1 MNIKENNY
9 YGDKYHNYHSDQ
21 IKAIEWWSR
30 MFFPPS
36 NNIYENNK
44 KDLLKFNESMQNK
57 HKLEINMFSE
67 SLL

>member
-1 MNIKENNY
+1 MY
-9 YGDKYHNYHSDQ
+9 
-21 IKAIEWWSR
+21 
-30 MFFPPS
+30 FPPS

-44 KDLLKFNESMQNK
+44 KDLIKFNDSMQNK